1 MNISDKIQ
9 LALLITTALVGIAS
23 IVISIF
29 TLRSS
34 NKMIEESTRPYL
46 CVYLQAINSGTL
58 HFYVI
63 VKNFGSS
70 GAKIT
75 KFIPDFDLEK
85 LKAIDE
91 QKKPFGKIQGTFL
104 APSQKLYTTIFNVDL
119 NNMPD
124 IMNFKIEYTSCSGK
138 KYSDSFVLN
147 QDVFDGLI
155 TGRTSVKQCDESL
168 KIMAHSMQALLE
180 NSL

>member
-1 MNISDKIQ
+1 MSISDKIQ
-9 LALLITTALVGIAS
+9 LALLITTALIGIAS

-46 CVYLQAINSGTL
+46 CVYLQAINSGTPN
-58 HFYVI
+58 FYII

-85 LKAIDE
+85 LKAFDK
-91 QKKPFGKIQGTFL
+91 QKKPFDKIQGTFL
-104 APSQKLYTTIFNVDL
+104 APNQKLYTTIFNIDFKS
-119 NNMPD
+119 MPN

-138 KYSDSFVLN
+138 IYSDSFAVN
-147 QDVFDGLI
+147 KDVFEGLI
-155 TGRTSVKQCDESL
+155 TGRTNTTAPDESL